1 MKRITTIIILVLM
14 AMAGRAADLRTLF
27 VSMPDSILPTLTKSD
42 RMDFLDYMDS
52 GMKARVRNK
61 LGGESVMTQF
71 EENMLSIQ
79 TSQAGRFDLVLLKKG
94 KNETLICIIRTVN
107 AKYDD
112 SRLSFFTEDW
122 KPVPTE
128 QLIELPK
135 LDDYLTKE
143 ALKSDSLDVFKKKS
157 MLRLQSIVPVD
168 GALEFRYTS
177 LDDLG
182 QDADK
187 YRSWFKLTPI
197 RYTWNG
203 KTFKRK

>member
-1 MKRITTIIILVLM
+1 M

>member
-1 MKRITTIIILVLM
+1 MKRITTIIILALM

-182 QDADK
+182 EDADK
-187 YRSWFKLTPI
+187 YRSWFKPTPL

>member
-1 MKRITTIIILVLM
+1 M

-182 QDADK
+182 EDADK
-187 YRSWFKLTPI
+187 YRSWFKPTPL

>member
-1 MKRITTIIILVLM
+1 M

-61 LGGESVMTQF
+61 LGGESVMTLF

-182 QDADK
+182 EDADK
-187 YRSWFKLTPI
+187 YRSWFKPTPL